1 MERTIFDVEAVK
13 RIFLEYPARLEKVEN
28 EYRKICSERQD
39 LLHAL
44 ELGSLDAIRMTK
56 ITKDLKDIQ
65 LKRRKLKDELE
76 ILKHICTFVKH
87 PKKPNKQRIDSMIGN
102 VKNAIDVQSK
112 RTYRMRI
119 RKDLQ
124 ELIK

>member
-76 ILKHICTFVKH
+76 VLKHIRNRVKQ
-87 PKKPNKQRIDSMIGN
+87 PKRPNKQRNDSENGN
-102 VKNAIDVQSK
+102 ENNAINLQGK
-112 RTYRMRI
+112 RTNR
-119 RKDLQ
+119 L
-124 ELIK
+124 